1 MARLLIVKPATA
13 FHTLFHAG
21 LAQAGDVVI
30 EAAHSYEGQP
40 AADAV
45 DLADG
50 RVNLR
55 YLVVY

>member
-21 LAQAGDVVI
+21 LAQAGDVAI

-40 AADAV
+40 AADTAG
-45 DLADG
+45 LANG
-50 RVNLR
+50 RISMR